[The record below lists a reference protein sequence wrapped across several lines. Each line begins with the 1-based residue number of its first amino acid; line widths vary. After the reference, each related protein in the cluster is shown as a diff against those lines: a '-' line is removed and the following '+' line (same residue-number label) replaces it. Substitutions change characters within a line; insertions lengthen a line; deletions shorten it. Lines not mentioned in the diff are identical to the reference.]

1 MVTVFCKSNKTHK
14 ISFFNW
20 WHAHVIE
27 VFARQIDELEM
38 TSVSIYVSFL
48 LESVERMNTV
58 GIVDDDDLLAIWE
71 LSQEPPPLSWY
82 LTSLNPRNVVR
93 ILKVLV
99 IRLAS
104 VLLGD
109 HYCIVLAWVSTVID
123 VSLSQ

>member
-48 LESVERMNTV
+48 LESKESFDLKSN
-58 GIVDDDDLLAIWE
+58 GIF
-71 LSQEPPPLSWY
+71 
-82 LTSLNPRNVVR
+82 PRR
-93 ILKVLV
+93 FE
-99 IRLAS
+99 S
-104 VLLGD
+104 
-109 HYCIVLAWVSTVID
+109 YS
-123 VSLSQ
+123 